1 MEKLKISGYAPVN
14 GLQMYYEIHGEGKMP
29 LVLIH
34 GGGSTIE
41 TSFAVTLPLFAA
53 HRQVIAVEMQAHGR
67 TGDRNAPESFEQ
79 DADDL
84 AALLKYLKIDKA
96 NFFGFSNG
104 GTTTLQIAIRHPEM
118 VNKIVSL
125 AGADKRERFPAGFFE
140 GFEGATIDKLPPP
153 LKDAFLRVNPDT
165 ARLHVMFNRDVERM
179 KNFADISDE
188 KVMSIKVPILLM
200 TADQDVISPEA
211 TMKMH
216 RLIPGSRLLVLPG
229 QHGTCIATLE
239 SGTAYPGQK
248 ENGQAE
254 VTVTFIEEF
263 LNV

>member
-1 MEKLKISGYAPVN
+1 
-14 GLQMYYEIHGEGKMP
+14 MYYEIHGEGEMP

-41 TSFAVTLPLFAA
+41 STFSNVIPLFSGKL
-53 HRQVIAVEMQAHGR
+53 IAVEMQAHGR

-79 DADDL
+79 DADDI
-84 AALLKYLKIDKA
+84 AALLKYLKVPKA

-104 GTTTLQIAIRHPEM
+104 ATTTLQIAIRHPEI
-118 VNKIVSL
+118 VNKIVAL

-140 GFEGATIDKLPPP
+140 GFEGATIDQLPPP

-165 ARLHVMFNRDVERM
+165 ARLHVMFDRDVERM
-179 KNFADISDE
+179 KNFPDIPDE
-188 KVMSIKVPILLM
+188 KVKAIKVPILLM
-200 TADQDVISPEA
+200 TGDQDVISPEA
-211 TMKMH
+211 TMKMQ

-239 SGTAYPGQK
+239 SGTAYAGQK
-248 ENGQAE
+248 ENKQPE
-254 VTVTFIEEF
+254 VTVALIGEF
-263 LNV
+263 LNT